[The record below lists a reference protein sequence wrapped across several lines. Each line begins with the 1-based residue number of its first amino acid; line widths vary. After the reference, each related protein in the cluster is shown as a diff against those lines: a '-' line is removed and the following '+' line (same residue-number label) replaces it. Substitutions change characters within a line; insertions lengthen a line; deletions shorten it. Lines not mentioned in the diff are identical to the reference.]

1 MLGGDLPPGFQF
13 HPTNEALMMFEPT
26 EKLTREG

>member
-13 HPTNEALMMFEPT
+13 HPTNEALMMFELT

>member
-1 MLGGDLPPGFQF
+1 MLGDLPPGFQF

-26 EKLTREG
+26 EKLSREG